1 MRAKIVWKILIAYV
15 LLIVIAV
22 FVLSFFVSL
31 KLRDYYELKI
41 SERLKSSAFLVG
53 EILRDDILSNNQRA
67 VQDEIQKLSGK
78 LGLRITIIDNYYR
91 VFSDSES
98 NLPVTEKYEDQLELI
113 RAVNSGT
120 GESNRFSD
128 SLGYSMKY
136 VAMPVKENGKIISLV
151 RVALPLV
158 EVESQIRFIYKVV
171 LTGGI
176 VTIIFALLLGY
187 FVSMKIAD
195 PIRQMKEVAQNIAAG
210 NFDKRVSIKSKDELG
225 DLAEA
230 LNKMADELQ
239 LRINNLKII
248 DQVRADFV
256 ANVSHELKTPLTSI
270 KGFVETLED
279 GALEDKKNARRFISI
294 IKKHAEGLNNIVDDL
309 LKLSELELKESK
321 VNYKVFDFKLLL
333 NEIVLGFGHAAYV
346 KNHSLEL
353 EFIGNDFKI
362 NSDRMRVEQIFVN
375 IIDNA
380 IKYTEPKGLI
390 KIVLEEKK
398 DHFLGIVKDSGIGIS
413 NEHLD
418 RIFERFYRVD
428 KARSQSQAGT
438 GLGLAI
444 VKHVIMLLKGDIQIT
459 SSGKG
464 TQAIVQLPK
473 A

>member
-1 MRAKIVWKILIAYV
+1 M
-15 LLIVIAV
+15 
-22 FVLSFFVSL
+22 
-31 KLRDYYELKI
+31 
-41 SERLKSSAFLVG
+41 
-53 EILRDDILSNNQRA
+53 
-67 VQDEIQKLSGK
+67 
-78 LGLRITIIDNYYR
+78 
-91 VFSDSES
+91 
-98 NLPVTEKYEDQLELI
+98 
-113 RAVNSGT
+113 
-120 GESNRFSD
+120 
-128 SLGYSMKY
+128 
-136 VAMPVKENGKIISLV
+136 
-151 RVALPLV
+151 
-158 EVESQIRFIYKVV
+158 
-171 LTGGI
+171 
-176 VTIIFALLLGY
+176 
-187 FVSMKIAD
+187 
-195 PIRQMKEVAQNIAAG
+195 NI
-210 NFDKRVSIKSKDELG
+210 
-225 DLAEA
+225 
-230 LNKMADELQ
+230 
-239 LRINNLKII
+239 
-248 DQVRADFV
+248 
-256 ANVSHELKTPLTSI
+256 HHT
-270 KGFVETLED
+270 
-279 GALEDKKNARRFISI
+279 
-294 IKKHAEGLNNIVDDL
+294 KH
-309 LKLSELELKESK
+309 
-321 VNYKVFDFKLLL
+321 
-333 NEIVLGFGHAAYV
+333 HAAYV